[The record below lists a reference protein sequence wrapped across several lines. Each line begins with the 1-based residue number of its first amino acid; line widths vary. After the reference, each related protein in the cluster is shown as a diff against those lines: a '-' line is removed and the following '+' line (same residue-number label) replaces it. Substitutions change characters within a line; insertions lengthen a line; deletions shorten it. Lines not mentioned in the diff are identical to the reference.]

1 VERELRTVSRSS
13 TESEAHRS
21 SSIAMIWLLWLC
33 VAIGVLVHWLYKVNK
48 DYCIRAFFAR
58 RVHTKSGEPLDT
70 IVPLPKGQ
78 TFFANCFDLF
88 GKDAG
93 E

>member
-1 VERELRTVSRSS
+1 
-13 TESEAHRS
+13 
-21 SSIAMIWLLWLC
+21 MIWLLWLC
-33 VAIGVLVHWLYKVNK
+33 VAIGVLLHWLYKVNK